1 MDVKALA
8 KSKRSHTQHHSKKAH
23 HSHKPKAPS
32 SSSGPND
39 AAKGPLGKQQVNE
52 EKKKKKSHGS
62 RSQGSSALPANWDRY
77 EEEEDE
83 LESEIASRTVD
94 VVLPKSK
101 GADYRHLVAEAQS
114 HAETSLEE
122 FPAFDDLVPGEFGVG
137 LSSMLGV
144 RGEGIVSWVGD
155 DNFVVEDKT
164 SGNQETSFL
173 SLNLHALAE
182 NLAKVDLSKR
192 LFIESD
198 LLPPELV
205 YEIHLYI
212 VCKSVFAPLMQFN
225 MQCAEEL
232 AVDSNEEHK
241 ELETKE
247 DSELDNRISKELN
260 LDDLAADQF
269 ASSSSSSSSHA
280 TSTFPLSNDFYIP
293 VNSVNAEFQQISSS
307 GKNKAFF
314 LSSEAD
320 LHSNEDTRQKQNSTF
335 EATAAEKELDM
346 LLDSLSETKIL
357 DSPGFK
363 SNTAIPVSLGVSSV
377 YPPQNSKKDSVSS
390 KIASVTAS
398 LDDALDDL
406 LEKTSTLMNPNVLS
420 RPHEEKPVHH
430 SMQSSSHS
438 GSKPK
443 VADDFD
449 SWFDTL

>member
-52 EKKKKKSHGS
+52 EKKKKSHGS

-155 DNFVVEDKT
+155 DDFVVEDKT

-173 SLNLHALAE
+173 SMNLHALAE

-198 LLPPELV
+198 LLPPELCV
-205 YEIHLYI
+205 
-212 VCKSVFAPLMQFN
+212 
-225 MQCAEEL
+225 EEL

>member
-198 LLPPELV
+198 LLPPEL
-205 YEIHLYI
+205 
-212 VCKSVFAPLMQFN
+212 
-225 MQCAEEL
+225 CAEEL